1 MKQLS
6 VRILAF
12 GAVLG
17 LMLGFASSQ
26 ALSASTV
33 KPYWACLKSG
43 VLSKVGTTKP
53 ACTKPAVAIQL
64 TMPGVKGATG
74 PQGIQG
80 LPGATGPQGIQGLPG
95 ATGPQGPQGIQGLP
109 GATGPQGIQGE
120 RGLPGGFSI
129 VDIEGNKLPALSKDI
144 LYKDG
149 TWYKRLWNSNFF
161 APAVEKFG
169 EFDYVGAVVYNSGN
183 NVAGYR
189 ASDFDYPDRAFLTE
203 NCSGE
208 PVRFAPAGHKAYLD
222 VAENRGYELQLDFTG
237 NSYQDVKSYQ
247 VLKGQVAWW
256 YLDGGTPATETTCVN
271 VGDLRTWYNSV
282 LWRLYQMSALTT
294 PQWNELSNSKA
305 FRFNLNLSPFIEVR
319 NIVSN

>member
-64 TMPGVKGATG
+64 TMPGVKGAT
-74 PQGIQG
+74 
-80 LPGATGPQGIQGLPG
+80 
-95 ATGPQGPQGIQGLP
+95 GPQGIQGLP